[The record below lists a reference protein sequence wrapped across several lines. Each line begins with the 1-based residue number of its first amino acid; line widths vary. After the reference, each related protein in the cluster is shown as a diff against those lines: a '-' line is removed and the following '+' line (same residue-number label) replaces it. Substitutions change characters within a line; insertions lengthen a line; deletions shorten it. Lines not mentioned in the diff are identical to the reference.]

1 MGKINGEELPGR
13 GDFLM
18 GRETP
23 QDRLTHLT
31 NRNPKIP
38 PCQGN
43 EGQLLCNA
51 LFIKVPDLSINTY
64 NLVKMNKT

>member
-1 MGKINGEELPGR
+1 
-13 GDFLM
+13 M